1 MDIVQHL
8 RGFGRV
14 LPEYAPI
21 AKFLEDEVGAMQARI
36 KDLEAQ
42 LEAQAS
48 QIEGLKS
55 ANIENVA
62 IYKEIID
69 GLAKQIEAMKSAEKT
84 LRQMGYTN
92 EGGEYWKPPLG
103 KAPDFDLL
111 NSLHMQIEALQADAE
126 RCRWLRDYSYGASP
140 LNECG
145 VMVWCVSGKG
155 GDDCSPTFGEK
166 LDSLIDAA
174 RKQGGEA

>member
-1 MDIVQHL
+1 MTTNSELIERL
-8 RGFGRV
+8 RV
-14 LPEYAPI
+14 LEQDHKPDGWPAI
-21 AKFLEDEVGAMQARI
+21 QMRDVTALLDTI
-36 KDLEAQ
+36 EAQ
-42 LEAQAS
+42 S
-48 QIEGLKS
+48 
-55 ANIENVA
+55 
-62 IYKEIID
+62 
-69 GLAKQIEAMKSAEKT
+69 KQIESMNSAEKT